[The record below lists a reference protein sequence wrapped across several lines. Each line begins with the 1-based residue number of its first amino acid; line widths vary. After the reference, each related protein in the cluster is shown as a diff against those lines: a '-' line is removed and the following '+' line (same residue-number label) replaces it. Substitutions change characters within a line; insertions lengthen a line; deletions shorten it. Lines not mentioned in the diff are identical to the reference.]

1 MDIEDFDDEI
11 EKYPI
16 DSVLKSDLDKLCDE
30 NEGDKKLAEKLYKFM
45 KRNNEGE
52 KEWSDDEIIR
62 IWDKMFL
69 K

>member
-1 MDIEDFDDEI
+1 MNIEDFDDEI

-16 DSVLKSDLDKLCDE
+16 DPVLKSDSDKLCDE

-52 KEWSDDEIIR
+52 KEWRDDEILA
-62 IWDKMFL
+62 IWDDMF
-69 K
+69 